1 MKKFYTFMFF
11 LCLSVYVSGQ
21 TYLSEDFSSGTMPP
35 SGWTIQNL
43 SAQWLISFSNNAGG
57 NPPEGEFTYIDST
70 ATSQLISPL
79 VNLTGVDSVTLM
91 FDYYYD
97 WYTSPAPQ
105 VGVATRHGSGAWDT
119 IWQIL
124 PDSTIGPL
132 TVILKIKNSDVNN
145 PNFQFCFFINGNLY
159 NINYWYLDDIFL
171 YNPPAKDLSLTS
183 IKLPSYDTLN
193 ASDTLKGRVK
203 NLGLSNITSFD
214 VSYSINGGT
223 PSIYSIT
230 GLNIA
235 MGNYYNF
242 INNIPLA
249 FSSSGTYHVV
259 ADIQN
264 VNGAGLDDNP
274 ANDTLNTYIGIVPYK
289 PGKKVFAEEA
299 TGTWCGWCVRGICF
313 MNYMAET
320 YPDTWLGV
328 AVHNND
334 PMVDSIYD
342 ADIPNIISGFY
353 GYPSGT
359 VDRVGN
365 WDPQDFEKAYKQR
378 INAVS
383 PGSVEIDNFNYDP
396 STRVVNLDVTSNI
409 LIDVY
414 NELRFGLV
422 ISEDSVWGR
431 TSGFIQ
437 ANYYSGGGQGP
448 MCGFDSLPSE
458 ISAADMHYDHVARAI
473 LDSPYGT
480 PGSLPIPATAGIHS
494 HHFTYTL
501 DSTLVFKKLNFIA
514 LLMDYSNNQILNA
527 NNTLNYPIGVKN
539 QNKEIQLTVYP
550 NPFNSSCTVKFTLP
564 QTSQA
569 ELKVMDLLGNTIY
582 QGNKKTYPTGENEVL
597 LNGEYFNS
605 GLFILELNVGN
616 KIYTEKISVIK

>member
-21 TYLSEDFSSGTMPP
+21 TYLSENFSSGMMPP
-35 SGWTIQNL
+35 AGWTIQNL
-43 SAQWLISFSNNAGG
+43 SSQWSISFSNNAGG
-57 NPPEGEFTYIDST
+57 NPPEGKFTYIDST
-70 ATSQLISPL
+70 ATSQLISPS
-79 VNLTGVDSVTLM
+79 VDLTGVDSVTLM

-97 WYTSPAPQ
+97 WFTSPAPQ

-124 PDSTIGPL
+124 PDTTVGPL
-132 TVILKIKNSDVNN
+132 TVILKIKNSDVNHS
-145 PNFQFCFFINGNLY
+145 NFQFCFFITGNLY
-159 NINYWYLDDIFL
+159 NINYWYLDDIYL
-171 YNPPAKDLSLTS
+171 YQPCPLDLGLISISLPA
-183 IKLPSYDTLN
+183 YDTIGD
-193 ASDTLKGRVK
+193 SDTLKGKVK

-214 VSYSINGGT
+214 VSYSIDGGT
-223 PSIYSIT
+223 PTVWPIT
-230 GLNIA
+230 GLNIP
-235 MGNYYNF
+235 MGNYYDF
-242 INNIPLA
+242 IDNIPLA

-264 VNGAGLDDNP
+264 VNGGNDCNHG
-274 ANDTLNTYIGIVPYK
+274 NDTLAAYIGIVPYK

-299 TGTWCGWCVRGICF
+299 TGTWCGWCVRGICY
-313 MNYMAET
+313 MNYMKET

-328 AVHNND
+328 AVHDYD

-342 ADIPNIISGFY
+342 ADIPNIIPGFY

-359 VDRVGN
+359 IDRVGN
-365 WDPQDFEKAYKQR
+365 WDPQDFETAYKQR

-422 ISEDSVWGR
+422 ISQDSVWGR
-431 TSGFIQ
+431 TSGYIQ
-437 ANYYSGGGQGP
+437 ANYYSGGGNGV
-448 MCGFDSLPSE
+448 MCGFESLPSE
-458 ISAADMHYDHVARAI
+458 IPAADMHYDHVARAI

-480 PGSLPIPATAGIHS
+480 PGSLPIPATAGNYS
-494 HHFTYTL
+494 HHYTYTL
-501 DSTLVFKKLNFIA
+501 DSTLVFEKLNFIA
-514 LLMDYSNNQILNA
+514 LLMDYSNSQILNA
-527 NNTLNYPIGVKN
+527 NNVLNYPLGVKN
-539 QNKEIQLTVYP
+539 KNREIQLAVYP
-550 NPFNSSCTVKFTLP
+550 NPFNSSCTVKFTFP
-564 QTSQA
+564 QASQA
-569 ELKVMDLLGNTIY
+569 ELKVLDLLGNTVY
-582 QGNKKTYPTGENEVL
+582 QENAKTYPAGENKVL